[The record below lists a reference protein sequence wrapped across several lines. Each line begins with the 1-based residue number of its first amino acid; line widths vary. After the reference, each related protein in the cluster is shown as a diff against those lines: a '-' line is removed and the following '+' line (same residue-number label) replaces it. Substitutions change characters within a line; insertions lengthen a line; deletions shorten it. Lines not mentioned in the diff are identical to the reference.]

1 MITNTPYFI
10 SVCGASGSG
19 KSLFTHNLQ
28 AHLNTTN
35 PSHSVLIL
43 QEDHYYR
50 AQDDKPMDERI
61 ITNYDHP
68 DAFEHTLLQNHL
80 QSLKAGQCIDYPQYC
95 FKTHTRQ
102 PECTTIAPAP
112 IIIVEGIMVM
122 AAPELQDIFD
132 LRLFVD
138 TPIDICLLRR
148 MQRDINERGRTVDC
162 VANQYQATVKP
173 MYHQFIAPTK
183 HRADMIINHGGH
195 NTAALHVVAH
205 HVQSVLDNDIEQH

>member
-1 MITNTPYFI
+1 MTTHTPYFI

-19 KSLFTHNLQ
+19 KSLFTQNLQ
-28 AHLNTTN
+28 VHLNTLS
-35 PSHSVLIL
+35 PGRSIPVL

-50 AQDDKPMDERI
+50 AQDDKPMSERV

-80 QSLKAGQCIDYPQYC
+80 QLLKAGKAIDYPQYC
-95 FKTHTRQ
+95 YQTHTRK
-102 PECTTIAPAP
+102 PVFTTIESAP
-112 IIIVEGIMVM
+112 IVIVEGIMVM
-122 AAPELQDIFD
+122 AAPELEGMFD
-132 LRLFVD
+132 LQLFVD

-183 HRADMIINHGGH
+183 HQADMIINHGGN

-205 HVQSVLDNDIEQH
+205 HVQSVINNLEQ